1 MWFVGSLVMGKLY
14 DKNILVAL
22 VGFGAIAQL
31 AAAVMFLRLR
41 TSLAAQ
47 SS

>member
-14 DKNILVAL
+14 DANLLVAL

-31 AAAVMFLRLR
+31 VAAVMFLRLR
-41 TSLAAQ
+41 GPLARA
-47 SS
+47 